1 MLITREYLSQYTY
14 LDSQIKRMHR
24 QMKKYKERKSH
35 TVHGVVSG
43 SMANHPFM
51 ERHIVVSGS
60 EISIKSDEERK
71 QKINQLL
78 VELKSNEQL
87 YEDMKLD
94 IELFIEEIKDLEVK
108 TIFQRKYVD
117 GATDTEIGNELG
129 YERSTISKK
138 IDKFLNN
145 IALSHNSH
153 L

>member
-1 MLITREYLSQYTY
+1 MLITREYLAQYTY
-14 LDSQIKRMHR
+14 LDSQIKRMRR
-24 QMKKYKERKSH
+24 QMKKYKERKINA
-35 TVHGVVSG
+35 VHGVVSG
-43 SMANHPFM
+43 SMSNHPFI

-60 EISIKSDEERK
+60 EISIKSNEERR

-94 IELFIEEIKDLEVK
+94 IELFIEEIKDLEMK
-108 TIFQRKYVD
+108 TILQRKYVD
-117 GATDTEIGNELG
+117 GATDIEIGNELG

-138 IDKFLNN
+138 IDKFLNE
-145 IALSHNSH
+145 IALSRNSQ